1 MTAWGKWAAR
11 TAPRSRRLAF
21 STQTLLLQI
30 GVLMLVVL
38 STGGLYVWL
47 TYQRLTSETESRALA
62 VAQTVAADADL
73 RQLVTGLSASP
84 VLPGNAEL
92 RAGPVQAIGEAVR
105 ARTGALFVV
114 ITNDEGMR
122 LSHPSPDLLGK
133 KVSTSPSEALAG
145 REVVDL
151 ETGTLG
157 PSARAKVPVW
167 SDQDGTVVG
176 EVSVGF
182 STQSILAS
190 SVSAVAPIAL
200 SVVGALVVGVLASTF
215 LVRRLR
221 KLTLGLEP
229 EEISTLVQDQEVV
242 LHGVNEG
249 VIGVASDGRV
259 TVCNA
264 RARRLLRLGDVT
276 GRQIRTLALPAPV
289 LRLFDD
295 AEQGSNP
302 TVQVVVGPS
311 VLVISARK
319 VIRGTS
325 DLGWVLTVLDRTQVE
340 ELTRQ
345 LDAVGALTTAMRVQ
359 RHEFAN
365 RLHTA
370 SGLLDIGD
378 VDEASRYLRQTLES
392 GPLKYPVEH
401 GERLQDSYLQAFVG
415 AKGFQSS
422 ERGVLLRI
430 GAETLI
436 RSSVID
442 PQDITTV
449 LGNLVD
455 NAVEAAVHGSGDPR
469 WVEIEL
475 LGEDDTLHIVVA
487 DSGDGVSGDPALPFV
502 EGHSSRG
509 REEDSVHGHGLG
521 LPLSRRIARNRG
533 GDVWLA
539 SPGERGGPGAVF
551 CARLPGVLSGVPI
564 PGAAPGSMHE
574 RKPRRG

>member
-1 MTAWGKWAAR
+1 MTRRNDQAR
-11 TAPRSRRLAF
+11 ARPRRLSFA
-21 STQTLLLQI
+21 TQTLLLQI
-30 GVLMLVVL
+30 SVLMLVVL
-38 STGGLYVWL
+38 CTGTLYVWL
-47 TYQRLTSETESRALA
+47 TYQRLTAETESRALA
-62 VAQTVAADADL
+62 VAQSIAADTDV
-73 RQLVTGLSASP
+73 RDLVTQLSDLSA
-84 VLPGNAEL
+84 LPDNQAL
-92 RAGPVQAIGEAVR
+92 RAGPIQAIGESVR
-105 ARTGALFVV
+105 DRTGALFVV
-114 ITNDEGMR
+114 VTDDDGMR
-122 LSHPSPDLLGK
+122 LSHPTPELLGQR
-133 KVSTSPSEALAG
+133 VSTSPIDALSG
-145 REVVDL
+145 KEVVDL
-151 ETGTLG
+151 QTGTLG

-167 SDQDGTVVG
+167 STTSHTPAG

-182 STQSILAS
+182 STESIFAS
-190 SVSAVAPIAL
+190 SLGAIAPIAL
-200 SVVGALVVGVLASTF
+200 TVIAALLAGVLASTF

-229 EEISTLVQDQEVV
+229 EEMSTLVQDQEVV
-242 LHGVNEG
+242 LYGVAEG
-249 VIGVASDGRV
+249 VIGIAADGRV

-276 GRQIRTLALPAPV
+276 GRQVRTLSLPAPI
-289 LRLFDD
+289 LGLID
-295 AEQGSNP
+295 QTTTGGSA

-311 VLVISARK
+311 VLLVSARK
-319 VIRGTS
+319 VLRGTS

-345 LDAVGALTTAMRVQ
+345 LDAVGALTTALRVQ

-378 VDEASRYLRQTLES
+378 VDEASKYLRQTLES

-401 GERLQDSYLQAFVG
+401 GDRLQDSYLQAFVG
-415 AKGFQSS
+415 AKGFQAS
-422 ERGVLLRI
+422 ERGVLLRV
-430 GAETLI
+430 GAGTLI
-436 RSSVID
+436 RGSVID

-455 NAVEAAVHGSGDPR
+455 NAVEAAVHGSSEPH

-475 LGEDDTLHIVVA
+475 LSEERTLHLVVA
-487 DSGDGVSGDPALPFV
+487 DSGDGVDGDPSLPFV
-502 EGHSSRG
+502 EGHSG
-509 REEDSVHGHGLG
+509 RKGPVDAEHGQGLG

-551 CARLPGVLSGVPI
+551 CAMLPDVLGPPDPVP
-564 PGAAPGSMHE
+564 G
-574 RKPRRG
+574 PRRKAASRG